1 MKLIYL
7 SFFLFFII
15 NSKITNAQNI
25 VVVNIQL
32 LIDNNNKYIE
42 KINELEKSQ
51 KKYLEK
57 FKLTEQELN
66 KKLSS
71 IEKDKLILT
80 ENEINLQ
87 IDDYNNE
94 LSNFSTL
101 IEEFNLH
108 YQNQVI
114 QIRESVLNE
123 IIILLEKFA
132 IDNKLDLILDS
143 TSYLIASNSIDITED
158 INKQLKEI
166 NLNLEYED
174 FENN

>member
-15 NSKITNAQNI
+15 SSKITNAQNI
-25 VVVNIQL
+25 AVVNIQL
-32 LIDNNNKYIE
+32 LIDNNNKYID

-66 KKLSS
+66 KKFTS
-71 IEKDKLILT
+71 IEEAKLILT

-94 LSNFSTL
+94 LSNFSIL
-101 IEEFNLH
+101 IEEFNFH
-108 YQNQVI
+108 YQNQVL

-166 NLNLEYED
+166 NLKLEYKD
-174 FENN
+174 FEIN

>member
-1 MKLIYL
+1 LKLIYL

-15 NSKITNAQNI
+15 SSKITNAQNI
-25 VVVNIQL
+25 AVVNIQL
-32 LIDNNNKYIE
+32 LIDNNNKYID

-66 KKLSS
+66 KKFTS
-71 IEKDKLILT
+71 IEEAKLILT

-94 LSNFSTL
+94 LSNFSIL
-101 IEEFNLH
+101 IEEFNFH
-108 YQNQVI
+108 YQNQVL

-166 NLNLEYED
+166 NLKLEYKD
-174 FENN
+174 FEIN

>member
-25 VVVNIQL
+25 AVVNIQL
-32 LIDNNNKYIE
+32 LIDNNYKYID

-71 IEKDKLILT
+71 IEEAKLILT

-87 IDDYNNE
+87 IDNYNNE
-94 LSNFSTL
+94 LSNFSIL
-101 IEEFNLH
+101 IEEFNFH

-166 NLNLEYED
+166 NLKLEYKD